1 MKEKSIVVFTVVVFL
16 TFSLSF
22 IGFAQSRIEGG
33 VPSPETPFVGYM
45 FNESYSCSVTVI
57 SYKHVATSKHCVIDD
72 NTLVSI
78 ESFRVFVG
86 DRDKLKDENEEM
98 LRVSKIYTFASDIA
112 VLELHKTIHAV
123 HVQPII
129 MANQQFTETFYYGW
143 GYTSDSG
150 TKPLV
155 LQKTSNTEYTGVL
168 VNDPHIVCTKGD
180 TGVMPG
186 DSGGTATQIQN
197 GVEVLVGINALY
209 ANTTEYNRTC
219 FVKMDAFIESI
230 TTIIASDIHRT
241 QIMLPVIRNP

>member
-1 MKEKSIVVFTVVVFL
+1 MKKNIVVFTIVVFL
-16 TFSLSF
+16 IFSLSF

-45 FNESYSCSVTVI
+45 FNEDYSCSVTII
-57 SYKHVATSKHCVIDD
+57 SYKHVATSKHCVVKDD
-72 NTLVSI
+72 GTIINI

-86 DRDKLKDENEEM
+86 DRDKLKDENEETI
-98 LRVSKIYTFASDIA
+98 RVSKIYTFESDIA
-112 VLELHKTIHAV
+112 VMELSKTIHAV
-123 HVQPII
+123 HVRPIV

-143 GYTSDSG
+143 GYTNDSG
-150 TKPLV
+150 ATPLV

-209 ANTTEYNRTC
+209 SNNAEYNRTC

-230 TTIIASDIHRT
+230 TAIITSDIHRT
-241 QIMLPVIRNP
+241 QIMLPIIRNP